1 MIATLIAIIIAG
13 QAGRSA
19 QTPPASTTVATPTN
33 QHRFDAATA
42 AAEAGRCSD
51 AVAQFEALETTP
63 VFKRGGLLAAA
74 VNVRKGGCLVRIG
87 RSAEGTAAIERGL
100 PTLKAQGE
108 AFDADVSTAHLI
120 VGDVAAERF
129 DYDQAALHYRAAADT
144 VKGSARVVPL
154 MRLSQVTMFDRDGR
168 ALAAAGEAR
177 GLALATPEYDK
188 KGVAAVQTQY
198 ARVLLNEGRA
208 AEAYR
213 ILKDSLS
220 KQGGLTNRVG
230 LNDIT
235 TRSDLAIA
243 ALQNKQPDEA
253 RTYLAYTGAG
263 RMKDTPFNRAA
274 TMAAPAC
281 GEGGLS
287 PDDMAIVQ
295 FSLES
300 DGRVVNVL
308 PIYATGGRRTAVAF
322 ARAVGDWSW
331 RADDAAIIPALFR
344 FATRIELRCSKAAES
359 KGLKNPLRD
368 AAMTWLNARAG
379 AASWEDLSDAAA
391 LPLQRAALERARQA
405 GDQAAIAR
413 AALALATSS
422 VTSAEETTTLLDTAA
437 TAAHAANAPAP
448 VRNFIVLRQ
457 VGMKKADVAQSRADL
472 RTLLANADYAKDPLS
487 ADTLRLLIS
496 QPSGKTPPP
505 DDATTLQ
512 AAVAD
517 DPALPVNHPLKIA
530 ALLGQA
536 NVLAARGDLT
546 GARSAFQRT
555 GLSGEQCAE
564 LGLSPTMRSSGASSS
579 DYPMAAVRMGFEGWV
594 VAEADVTAD
603 GRTAVPRATIA
614 YPPFVFD
621 DAAVG
626 IAKDARYTS
635 SFRPEGTLACRGV
648 RMPIRFLLPN

>member
-1 MIATLIAIIIAG
+1 
-13 QAGRSA
+13 
-19 QTPPASTTVATPTN
+19 
-33 QHRFDAATA
+33 
-42 AAEAGRCSD
+42 
-51 AVAQFEALETTP
+51 VAQFEALEATP
-63 VFKRGGLLAAA
+63 VYKRGGLLAAA
-74 VNVRKGGCLVRIG
+74 VNVRKGGCLVQTG
-87 RSAEGTAAIERGL
+87 RLAEGAAAIERGL

-108 AFDADVSTAHLI
+108 AFGSDVRDAYLVLGA
-120 VGDVAAERF
+120 VAADRF
-129 DYDQAALHYRAAADT
+129 DYDQAALHYRAAADA
-144 VKGSARVVPL
+144 VKGIARVLPL

-177 GLALATPEYDK
+177 QLALTTPEYDK
-188 KGVAAVQTQY
+188 KDVAAVQSQY

-230 LNDIT
+230 LNDIA

-243 ALQNKQPDEA
+243 ALQNKQFDEA

-263 RMKDTPFNRAA
+263 RMQDTPFNRAA

-281 GEGGLS
+281 GEGGVS
-287 PDDMAIVQ
+287 ADDMAIVQ

-300 DGRVVNVL
+300 DGRVVNVS
-308 PIYATGGRRTAVAF
+308 PIYATGGRRAAVAF
-322 ARAVGDWSW
+322 ASAVRDWSW
-331 RADDAAIIPALFR
+331 RAEDAAKIPALFR
-344 FATRIELRCSKAAES
+344 YTTRVELRCSKAAES
-359 KGLKNPLRD
+359 KGITNPLRE
-368 AAMTWLNARAG
+368 AAMTWLDGRVG
-379 AASWEDLSDAAA
+379 AAPWEDLSDAAA
-391 LPLQRAALERARQA
+391 LPIQRAALERARQA
-405 GDQAAIAR
+405 GDQVAIAR
-413 AALALATSS
+413 AALALANSS
-422 VTSAEETTTLLDTAA
+422 VTNEEEATTLLDTAA
-437 TAAHAANAPAP
+437 TASRAANASMP
-448 VRNFIVLRQ
+448 VRNFIGLRQ
-457 VGMKKADVAQSRADL
+457 IGMKRADVAQSRADL
-472 RTLLANADYAKDPLS
+472 RTLLGNADYANEPLS

-496 QPSGKTPPP
+496 QPAGKTPPP
-505 DDATTLQ
+505 DDAATLQ

-517 DPALPVNHPLKIA
+517 DPALPVNHPLKVA

-536 NVLAARGDLT
+536 NVLAAKGDLA
-546 GARSAFQRT
+546 GAHAAFERT
-555 GLSGEQCAE
+555 GLTGEQCAE
-564 LGLSPTMRSSGASSS
+564 LGLSPTMRSSGASFS

-621 DAAVG
+621 EAAVG

-648 RMPIRFLLPN
+648 RIPIRFLLPAR

>member
-1 MIATLIAIIIAG
+1 MPAAAWAWWPDIGRVSSGGWRDAKQLADVVETGLAG
-13 QAGRSA
+13 GAGEQAVMVDAVEPLGRSS
-19 QTPPASTTVATPTN
+19 PRFRRCEASLERLWREDVE
-33 QHRFDAATA
+33 QEAAD
-42 AAEAGRCSD
+42 ELVGGEGHDLLPVD
-51 AVAQFEALETTP
+51 AVA
-63 VFKRGGLLAAA
+63 
-74 VNVRKGGCLVRIG
+74 
-87 RSAEGTAAIERGL
+87 
-100 PTLKAQGE
+100 
-108 AFDADVSTAHLI
+108 
-120 VGDVAAERF
+120 
-129 DYDQAALHYRAAADT
+129 
-144 VKGSARVVPL
+144 
-154 MRLSQVTMFDRDGR
+154 
-168 ALAAAGEAR
+168 
-177 GLALATPEYDK
+177 
-188 KGVAAVQTQY
+188 
-198 ARVLLNEGRA
+198 
-208 AEAYR
+208 
-213 ILKDSLS
+213 
-220 KQGGLTNRVG
+220 
-230 LNDIT
+230 
-235 TRSDLAIA
+235 
-243 ALQNKQPDEA
+243 
-253 RTYLAYTGAG
+253 
-263 RMKDTPFNRAA
+263 
-274 TMAAPAC
+274 
-281 GEGGLS
+281 
-287 PDDMAIVQ
+287 
-295 FSLES
+295 
-300 DGRVVNVL
+300 
-308 PIYATGGRRTAVAF
+308 

-359 KGLKNPLRD
+359 KGLTNPLRD

-379 AASWEDLSDAAA
+379 AAPWEDLSDAAA

-422 VTSAEETTTLLDTAA
+422 VTSAGETTTLLNTAA

-457 VGMKKADVAQSRADL
+457 VGMKKADVAQWRADL

-564 LGLSPTMRSSGASSS
+564 LDLSPTMRSSGASSS
-579 DYPMAAVRMGFEGWV
+579 DYPMAAARMGFEGWV

-614 YPPFVFD
+614 YPPFVFVD
-621 DAAVG
+621 TAVG